1 MEESDGGS
9 EIDLKIEVAD
19 DESSSHSDV
28 DFVPAPPMP
37 EPRHRNYRTEPTET
51 VIPTVTVTQESGRDG
66 TVWVENGDE
75 SAAFPEY
82 SHRES
87 RPLTSHNKTNCECT
101 LCLCDKQML
110 QHIGDYT
117 VAHAHKKRKQYVGH
131 VYGRTQSIYC
141 TLVCLWGI
149 RQKEHGCGI
158 ILV

>member
-75 SAAFPEY
+75 
-82 SHRES
+82 
-87 RPLTSHNKTNCECT
+87 T
-101 LCLCDKQML
+101 LHGQ
-110 QHIGDYT
+110 
-117 VAHAHKKRKQYVGH
+117 
-131 VYGRTQSIYC
+131 
-141 TLVCLWGI
+141 
-149 RQKEHGCGI
+149 RQKCEQLLHIDFHGR
-158 ILV
+158 